1 VIDMANHWLAFDIGT
16 TGAKAALVDSMG
28 HVLRSVVREYPT
40 HTATGGVMEQ
50 DAGDWWAAVCDASRA
65 LDARNNVD
73 AIALTGQMQDVIL
86 VNAVGDPVRRVIL
99 YSDTR
104 AHAEAER
111 VTEKLGADR
120 IRELT
125 GNHQDA
131 GSLLA
136 KLSWLQAHEPDSVEA
151 SARLLL
157 GAADFVALKMTGMTT
172 TDTTTASTTGLMN
185 LTTRAALDETVLA
198 ELGIGDST
206 RLLPSI
212 TPGGQRIGELT
223 DRAAKALGLPPGIPV
238 HHGPGDAGAA
248 TIGAGSGEIGTAY
261 AYLGTSGWIAFTA
274 AERARPGQGVITLA
288 HPAPGRY
295 IQVAPLLT
303 AGGNLEWVRDLF
315 GGDNYDDLIS
325 NALGCAPSRLLYLP
339 YLNGERSPFSD
350 PHARGAFVGL
360 QANMSR
366 SDLCRAVLEGVA
378 YAYRHALD
386 ALAPK
391 STTTLTFT
399 GGGTRSRLW
408 CQLFSDIIRLPIA
421 IQADAENVGVRGA
434 ILAAQVASAERTIFA
449 AQEFSPIEV
458 ILQPDPKNVQHFDQQ
473 YRVFRDSYPA
483 LKAIFERL
491 ASTP

>member
-449 AQEFSPIEV
+449 AQEFAPIEV